1 MNIGNYIF
9 TEVMSYIPRRSFDHC
24 VRRYQGE
31 RYTKSFSCRDQFLAL
46 AFGQLAYRES
56 LRDIVVCLSSHQSK
70 LYHLGFNSYT
80 VLPTLARANEKRDWR
95 IYRDFAQV
103 LITQARAL
111 YIDEPD
117 IASDVSGACYAIDST
132 SIELC
137 LSIFPWAL
145 YQKTAGAV
153 KLHLG
158 LDIRGSIPAFFDMTT
173 GKVND
178 VKYLDDISFEVGAFY
193 IMDRGYVDFG
203 RLYRIHTTGA
213 FFVTRS
219 KHNMRF
225 TRRYSRTVDITTG
238 VLCDQI
244 IFLTGTDTGEKYP
257 DTLRRIKYRDVETG
271 HTYVFLSNNLQ
282 VSAHSIAL
290 LYKNRWQIELFF
302 KWIKQHL
309 KIKVFWG
316 QSENAVKTQICIA
329 LSSYLMVAIMKKR
342 LGIKQNLYEILQILS
357 VSLFDKNSLVELF
370 SRVALQSPV
379 KGSENMAS
387 LFDC

>member
-70 LYHLGFNSYT
+70 LYHLGFNSCT

-103 LITQARAL
+103 LITHARAL

-225 TRRYSRTVDITTG
+225 TRRYSRTVDNNDG
-238 VLCDQI
+238 C
-244 IFLTGTDTGEKYP
+244 
-257 DTLRRIKYRDVETG
+257 TL
-271 HTYVFLSNNLQ
+271 
-282 VSAHSIAL
+282 
-290 LYKNRWQIELFF
+290 
-302 KWIKQHL
+302 
-309 KIKVFWG
+309 
-316 QSENAVKTQICIA
+316 
-329 LSSYLMVAIMKKR
+329 
-342 LGIKQNLYEILQILS
+342 
-357 VSLFDKNSLVELF
+357 
-370 SRVALQSPV
+370 
-379 KGSENMAS
+379 
-387 LFDC
+387 